1 MSEEQ
6 ERERKGKGTEEGKD
20 KKRKGKEGKGKRKEQ
35 RKRKV
40 KNNKKVK
47 KERKRKKKSKGREM
61 ERKRGKKYAVPQC
74 LTRTIFNA
82 KSYRFAIVRASC
94 VYSCFSGKG
103 CNHQTI
109 AVVNTYQAPSLCRIW
124 HAFVGVPLRLD
135 NERKIPK
142 AVNSC
147 RTMDRSR
154 MNSRTLDF
162 KSLDTDHFQKTVLR
176 SRCFSHGALGDHGKQ
191 IGACFF

>member
-1 MSEEQ
+1 
-6 ERERKGKGTEEGKD
+6 
-20 KKRKGKEGKGKRKEQ
+20 
-35 RKRKV
+35 
-40 KNNKKVK
+40 
-47 KERKRKKKSKGREM
+47 M

-82 KSYRFAIVRASC
+82 KSYRSRSRFAIVRASC

-124 HAFVGVPLRLD
+124 HAFVGAPLRLD

-191 IGACFF
+191 IGAFFFYLQIGLMGDKPTGYKSQKSTWLL

>member
-61 ERKRGKKYAVPQC
+61 ERKRENKYAVPQC

-82 KSYRFAIVRASC
+82 KSYRSRSRFAIVRASC
-94 VYSCFSGKG
+94 VCSCFSGKG

-124 HAFVGVPLRLD
+124 HAFVGAPLRLD

-154 MNSRTLDF
+154 IQEHWISRVWTQTIF
-162 KSLDTDHFQKTVLR
+162 RKPFSVLVV
-176 SRCFSHGALGDHGKQ
+176 FLMGLWGIMENK
-191 IGACFF
+191 